1 MRLTVTEGLVQGPT
15 TAGSLISTDP
25 ESWSKTQLLVEQ
37 APRRI
42 NMFITFQK
50 LPLLTMAHGPIP

>member
-25 ESWSKTQLLVEQ
+25 ESWSNTQLLVEQ

-42 NMFITFQK
+42 NMFIPFQK